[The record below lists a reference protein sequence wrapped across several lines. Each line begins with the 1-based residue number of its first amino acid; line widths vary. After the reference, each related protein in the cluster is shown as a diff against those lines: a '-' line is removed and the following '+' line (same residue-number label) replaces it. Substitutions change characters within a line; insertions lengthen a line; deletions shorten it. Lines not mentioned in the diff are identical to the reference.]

1 MVQASGGAGKRRQDR
16 TKLGS
21 PSASPPAA
29 VKLGEASSQLAE
41 ARGTGVHRGD
51 AP

>member
-1 MVQASGGAGKRRQDR
+1 MVQASGGARKKGEAC

-21 PSASPPAA
+21 PSALPPAA
-29 VKLGEASSQLAE
+29 MKRETSSQVAE
-41 ARGTGVHRGD
+41 AGGTGVHRGD